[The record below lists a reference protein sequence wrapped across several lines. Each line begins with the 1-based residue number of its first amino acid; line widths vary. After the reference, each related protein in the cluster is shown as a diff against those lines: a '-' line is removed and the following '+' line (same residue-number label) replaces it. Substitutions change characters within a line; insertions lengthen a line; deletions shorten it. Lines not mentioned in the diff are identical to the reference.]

1 MLIFV
6 IVKIVKINMTGKLTL
21 FKKGVKVKITEIDAG
36 KKISTNLRN
45 MGIQKGHVI
54 EIKRESKLKGPIVID
69 RDNTEIALGYN
80 LAQKITVESL

>member
-1 MLIFV
+1 
-6 IVKIVKINMTGKLTL
+6 MTGKLTL

-54 EIKRESKLKGPIVID
+54 EIKRESKLNGPIVID

>member
-1 MLIFV
+1 LLIFV

>member
-1 MLIFV
+1 
-6 IVKIVKINMTGKLTL
+6 MTGKLTL